1 MQRTVHKALGLR
13 SCGVI
18 PTQLLTPNVR
28 KKRTERALKLRI
40 RLKARDAI
48 ISDEK
53 IVTKESAV
61 NKCNLHYLHAL
72 PGDDVH

>member
-28 KKRTERALKLRI
+28 KKRTERALKLHI
-40 RLKARDAI
+40 RLKGRDATMGA
-48 ISDEK
+48 EK
-53 IVTKESAV
+53 IVM
-61 NKCNLHYLHAL
+61 
-72 PGDDVH
+72 